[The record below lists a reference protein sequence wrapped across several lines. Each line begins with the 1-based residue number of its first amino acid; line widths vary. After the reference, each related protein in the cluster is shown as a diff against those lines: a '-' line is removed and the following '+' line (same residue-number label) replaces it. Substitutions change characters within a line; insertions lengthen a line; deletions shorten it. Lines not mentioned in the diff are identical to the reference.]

1 MFASLPYV
9 GTEYGI
15 LGQFV
20 MSTFRVVEH
29 GKSLSFLRT
38 KMPLT
43 CSLALNKVRARF
55 KYYFRKLN
63 TTRKFPNIARTTTEK
78 FKCTNT
84 YHDFQAASHRIS

>member
-29 GKSLSFLRT
+29 GKSLSFISNVTLIPMR
-38 KMPLT
+38 PL
-43 CSLALNKVRARF
+43 LACLGNYSGSF
-55 KYYFRKLN
+55 
-63 TTRKFPNIARTTTEK
+63 
-78 FKCTNT
+78 
-84 YHDFQAASHRIS
+84 